1 MLARTVD
8 GVTRDYAGLR
18 FNTAIAKLIELN
30 NHLTRLPRVPREL
43 AEPLVLMTAPV
54 APHLAEELWSRL
66 GHEDSLTYQPFPLAE
81 PALLDDVTVT
91 CVVQV
96 RGKVRDRLEV
106 PADIAETELRTL
118 ALASPR
124 VQQAIA
130 GAPVRTVV
138 VRPPHLVNIVPG

>member
-1 MLARTVD
+1 
-8 GVTRDYAGLR
+8 
-18 FNTAIAKLIELN
+18 
-30 NHLTRLPRVPREL
+30 
-43 AEPLVLMTAPV
+43 MTAPV

-81 PALLDDVTVT
+81 SALLVEATVT

-106 PADIAETELRTL
+106 PAGIAEAELRTL